1 MDAPVAIRSALLEH
15 VDPADVRTLVAHAR
29 PRTFHRG
36 QVVFQRGDEADGL
49 YVVVSGEFRIV
60 LEGARGKE
68 YTLSVIGPG
77 DVLGDLPLLDG
88 MGRTASAIASNR
100 VQSLF
105 VSAADF
111 DTWLTRNPHALRA
124 IAVGLARRLRANM
137 ERVAEMGLFD
147 VGARVQRYLWRL
159 FTEAS
164 EGREPQAGLE
174 LPLNQSE
181 AASSVGTTRESV
193 NKELRRLRERRIIA
207 MENRSIRLLDPAA
220 LRELLHTL

>member
-1 MDAPVAIRSALLEH
+1 SALLEH
-15 VDPADVRTLVAHAR
+15 VDPEDVRTLVARAR
-29 PRTFHRG
+29 LRVFERG
-36 QVVFQRGDEADGL
+36 QVVFQRGDKADGL

-60 LEGARGKE
+60 LEAARGKE

-88 MGRTASAIASNR
+88 MGRTATAIASKR

-111 DTWLTRNPHALRA
+111 DAWLTGNPQALRA

-147 VGARVQRYLWRL
+147 V
-159 FTEAS
+159 
-164 EGREPQAGLE
+164 
-174 LPLNQSE
+174 
-181 AASSVGTTRESV
+181 
-193 NKELRRLRERRIIA
+193 
-207 MENRSIRLLDPAA
+207 
-220 LRELLHTL
+220 